1 MSNQSIDDE
10 DQKQQSIANQ
20 HSVQS
25 ELLTKIYYP
34 DTLYPD
40 NYSFFADRDSSQ
52 VRSSRTNSNEQHPTT
67 ESIQRSTQPVNIS
80 HQPTIEIETPERQ
93 SKHSSAMIDRERG
106 ESESGRQRFDVKR
119 YIPSALRAQ
128 DKNQP
133 PAVLLDAR
141 FYSMKKTAMTIMCL
155 LIIIMSNSVQLKH
168 VLKQGHSHPF
178 YGTQV
183 ALGIISVLMC
193 ASIGV
198 ILMYVMRID
207 LNDQYKQHK
216 LDYIDN
222 CVICLVFILA
232 IFNIFIAA
240 CS

>member
-1 MSNQSIDDE
+1 MSNQTTNDE
-10 DQKQQSIANQ
+10 DQQQSIANQ
-20 HSVQS
+20 RAVHS

-52 VRSSRTNSNEQHPTT
+52 VRSLRTNSNDQHPTID
-67 ESIQRSTQPVNIS
+67 SIRPSTQPITIS
-80 HQPTIEIETPERQ
+80 NQPTIEIETPERQ

-128 DKNQP
+128 DKSQP
-133 PAVLLDAR
+133 PAILLDPR

-168 VLKQGHSHPF
+168 VLKKGDLHPF

-193 ASIGV
+193 ACIGV

-207 LNDQYKQHK
+207 INDQYKQHK